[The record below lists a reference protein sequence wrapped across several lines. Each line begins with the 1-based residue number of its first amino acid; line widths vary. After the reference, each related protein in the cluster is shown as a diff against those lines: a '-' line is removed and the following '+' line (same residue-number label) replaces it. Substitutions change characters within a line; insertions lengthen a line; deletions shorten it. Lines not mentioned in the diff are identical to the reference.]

1 MSMIRRH
8 IAGALDT
15 ALRDTPVVLLV
26 GPRQAGKST
35 LAQARVPPAR
45 YVTLDDA
52 TTLAAAQRDPAGF
65 LASFDELTVIDEVQR
80 VPELLLALKVV
91 VDRRRRPGSFLLTGS
106 ANVLAVPRVADSL
119 AGRMELL
126 TLYPLSQGEIHGRR
140 ERFLDAVL
148 GDRLP
153 KAPSAPSHA
162 DVVRRILRGGYPD
175 AYRRAEGRRRR
186 WFASYTTA
194 VLQRDVRDLAHIEKL
209 TAMPNLLALLAA
221 RTAGLLNLA
230 DVGRGT
236 GLPYA
241 TLHRY
246 MALLQTTF
254 LVRLIPAWAT
264 NLGSRVTKAPK
275 VAFLDTGLAGA
286 LLRVTETR
294 LPHEPTLWGALLEN
308 FVGAELLK
316 QASWHRDAP
325 EIHHFRTPQ
334 GAEVDLV
341 LERNGRVVGV
351 EVRASQT
358 VTGADFRGLNALA
371 ELAGR
376 RFHRGLVVYLG
387 GHTVAFGQN
396 VHAVPLTALWEW

>member
-1 MSMIRRH
+1 MVPRH
-8 IAGALDT
+8 IVPALDA

-35 LAQARVPPAR
+35 LAQTRVPPDR

-52 TTLAAAQRDPAGF
+52 TTLAAARRDPAGF
-65 LASFDELTVIDEVQR
+65 LAPFDELTVIDEVQR

-91 VDRRRRPGSFLLTGS
+91 VDRRRRAGRFLLTGS

-126 TLYPLSQGEIHGRR
+126 TLYPLSQGEIQGRR
-140 ERFLDAVL
+140 ERFLDTVF
-148 GDRLP
+148 GDRVP
-153 KAPSAPSHA
+153 KAASPPSRA

-175 AYRRAEGRRRR
+175 AYSRAEARRRR
-186 WFASYTTA
+186 WFASYITA

-221 RTAGLLNLA
+221 RTGGLLNLA
-230 DVGRGT
+230 DVARGT

-275 VAFLDTGLAGA
+275 VAFLDTGLAAA
-286 LLRVTETR
+286 LLRVTEAR
-294 LPHEPTLWGALLEN
+294 LPHEPTVWGGLLEN
-308 FVGAELLK
+308 FVGTELLK
-316 QASWHRDAP
+316 QTSWHPDAP
-325 EIHHFRTPQ
+325 ECHHFRTPQ

-341 LERNGRVVGV
+341 LERNGHVVGI

-358 VTGADFRGLNALA
+358 VMGGDFKGLSALA
-371 ELAGR
+371 ERAGR
-376 RFHRGLVVYLG
+376 RFHRGLVIYLG
-387 GHTVAFGQN
+387 GHVVAFGRN
-396 VHAVPLTALWEW
+396 LHAVPLTALWEW